1 MRVVKIVAESRTNAK
16 AMHKNVDGN
25 YKMIGCAQGTSKCQL
40 FRSVVR
46 TSDLIAAYP
55 TSNPRRRKWKA
66 RANRDVLARCV
77 MIT

>member
-1 MRVVKIVAESRTNAK
+1 MWTKIVAESRTNAE

-25 YKMIGCAQGTSKCQL
+25 YKMIGCAQGTSKFQL

-46 TSDLIAAYP
+46 TNGLDSRI
-55 TSNPRRRKWKA
+55 SNVQLKKWKVKG

-77 MIT
+77 MITW